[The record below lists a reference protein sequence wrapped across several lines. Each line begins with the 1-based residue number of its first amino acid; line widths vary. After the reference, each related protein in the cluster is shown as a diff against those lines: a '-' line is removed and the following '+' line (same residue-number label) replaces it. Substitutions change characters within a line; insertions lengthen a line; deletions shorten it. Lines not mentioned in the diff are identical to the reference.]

1 MRRKEE
7 RKREGGSRG
16 GREGGRRGRRA
27 VGCRKGEGGGTGR
40 EWEGWRRGW
49 RSEKTGGIGQ
59 KGWLGGREGSPT
71 SLVDQTGAATCR
83 VPRAWL
89 S

>member
-7 RKREGGSRG
+7 RGKEEAGEDERED
-16 GREGGRRGRRA
+16 
-27 VGCRKGEGGGTGR
+27 GEGGELWDAGRVREEERVESGRDGEEAGGVRRQAGTGL
-40 EWEGWRRGW
+40 
-49 RSEKTGGIGQ
+49 

-83 VPRAWL
+83 VPRARL